1 MRIAAFNVENLFDR
15 AKVLERDQP
24 PERQAI
30 IDGAARLTALFE
42 KPAYS
47 DADKAEMIALMDRM
61 GMLNRFMKGPLAFI
75 NRVREP
81 LLSLARG
88 QPRIVPNGRGG
99 WVGWVELV
107 RQPVDE
113 IAQDNTARVIR
124 DVAADVLVVVEAESR
139 PVLKKFH
146 EILSARLGVPEH
158 YAHIMLID
166 GNDDRGIDVGLGTVA
181 GLPINRVQSHVDA
194 MADGRPIF
202 SRDCPVYE
210 VALPGGQTLFV
221 LPNHFK
227 SKMGG
232 NDADSRRRR
241 LAQATEAARIYRD
254 LRAGGAEFVV
264 VAGDLNDTPDSDALK
279 PLVRDTDLRDVS
291 THPAFTEFEFRADNG
306 NRGIGS
312 HGGGNDSE
320 KIDYVLLSPALF
332 SRVTKGGIFRK
343 GAWPGSRPVRWET
356 YPELTD
362 KVHAASDHHCIWAD
376 LDL

>member
-24 PERQAI
+24 PERQAV

-42 KPAYS
+42 MPVYS
-47 DADKAEMIALMDRM
+47 DADKAEMIALMDRI
-61 GMLNRFMKGPLAFI
+61 GVLNSRMRGPFAFI
-75 NRVREP
+75 NRVREQ
-81 LLSLARG
+81 LLSFAGG
-88 QPRIVPNGRGG
+88 QPKIVAKGRGA

-107 RQPVDE
+107 REPVDE
-113 IAQDNTARVIR
+113 IAQDNTARVLR

-139 PVLKKFH
+139 PVLRKFH
-146 EILSARLGVPEH
+146 EILSARLGAPEH

-166 GNDDRGIDVGLGTVA
+166 GNDDRGIDVGIGTVA
-181 GLPINRVQSHVDA
+181 GLPIRRVQSHVDA
-194 MADGRPIF
+194 MKDGRPIF

-210 VALPGGQTLFV
+210 VALPGGRTLFV

-227 SKMGG
+227 SKMGE
-232 NDADSRRRR
+232 NDDSSRRR
-241 LAQATEAARIYRD
+241 LAQATETARIYRE
-254 LRAGGAEFVV
+254 LRDAGAEFVV
-264 VAGDLNDTPDSDALK
+264 VAGDLNDTPGSAPLQ

-291 THPAFTEFEFRADNG
+291 AHPAFTDFEFRANNG
-306 NRGIGS
+306 NRGIGT

-320 KIDYVLLSPALF
+320 KIDYILLSPALF
-332 SRVTKGGIFRK
+332 DRVTKGGIWRK
-343 GAWPGSRPVRWET
+343 GAWPGSRPVRWDT
-356 YPELTD
+356 YPELTA